1 MRDLPHD
8 HTHHPGPG
16 GPWPG
21 SSEMDPLSAEV
32 LGEFRKAMHLNR
44 QLYVRLA
51 SEGGGP
57 QGRTIV
63 LGMLAAHEGIT
74 QRDLAEKLH
83 LARPTVTV
91 MLQKMQQGGLIERW
105 ADPDDQRLTR
115 IKLTDAGREQAQ
127 ALGKAYTNLI
137 DSTFGMLS
145 TTDRTEFARLL
156 GLLNG
161 HTAATL
167 KELDA

>member
-1 MRDLPHD
+1 MSLAA
-8 HTHHPGPG
+8 G
-16 GPWPG
+16 
-21 SSEMDPLSAEV
+21 MDPLSATV

-51 SEGGGP
+51 SEGGGR

-91 MLQKMQQGGLIERW
+91 MLQKMEHDGLIVRW
-105 ADPDDQRLTR
+105 DDPDDQRLTR
-115 IKLTDAGREQAQ
+115 IKLTDAGSEQAQ

-137 DSTFGMLS
+137 DSTIGKMS
-145 TTDRTEFARLL
+145 QADRTEFARLL
-156 GLLNG
+156 GLLNE